1 MAHSSKE
8 YSESVKW
15 MAILWLCS
23 PWVGD
28 ADTTVQWT
36 NAASMPTN
44 QLPAQEW
51 LCDSKVLKVW
61 HEAIFSTT
69 ENFVP
74 CYSGYGYTVPEG
86 DSNKRLFQAEIKV
99 DKNSSRLRW
108 IIYIKTFLQV
118 IAMNARRRYYLLCPG
133 NRYIKKEVTCTCINH
148 KKREDTLY
156 KLWPPFC
163 FDCFKDKSSWLFEL
177 FSFLYSHQ
185 SLSMWV
191 WKSCKILYFAW
202 FVQQRQTS
210 KCQSTKGHVLET
222 VVVGLVTGS
231 GIIWRFWE

>member
-1 MAHSSKE
+1 MISISVTPQYTPRWRLYLIQSVKMAHSSKE

-108 IIYIKTFLQV
+108 IIYINTFLQV
-118 IAMNARRRYYLLCPG
+118 IARMLAAGFIFCVLGNEIYKERSDLYLC
-133 NRYIKKEVTCTCINH
+133 
-148 KKREDTLY
+148 
-156 KLWPPFC
+156 
-163 FDCFKDKSSWLFEL
+163 
-177 FSFLYSHQ
+177 
-185 SLSMWV
+185 
-191 WKSCKILYFAW
+191 
-202 FVQQRQTS
+202 
-210 KCQSTKGHVLET
+210 
-222 VVVGLVTGS
+222 
-231 GIIWRFWE
+231 